1 MNLNKLVMY
10 YHYTSLGTFLA
21 ILHGIDYNSGESVLK
36 EIGPI
41 LHLHASRIDTVND
54 PTEMTIDKSAF
65 LSIVRHY
72 EENKNPKFRISN
84 RIESMDDEKFLELIK
99 NERSDYL
106 PYIVCFSQ
114 NEDFLPM
121 WSLYGD
127 KGRGI
132 CLGFSKDI
140 QYYVKGGYNKDLSLP
155 MEGDVYY
162 RNYPHAKSASTYLD
176 LFYNIIIKKA
186 DEPIEDTIAM
196 TFLCASPFLKHKS
209 YEYENEYRISIYK
222 KNELKNLYDNKDECI
237 YYDIPV
243 SFLKTITLG
252 TKLPFGTT
260 SELFYDYFSKK
271 GLHIEIKKS
280 QIPFR

>member
-1 MNLNKLVMY
+1 MY

-127 KGRGI
+127 KGRGV
-132 CLGFSKDI
+132 CLGFFALDI
-140 QYYVKGGYNKDLSLP
+140 LTKSVPFQELINPCAPVII
-155 MEGDVYY
+155 GDVCY
-162 RNYPHAKSASTYLD
+162 RDYEKSEAVLRAIEFNYP
-176 LFYNIIIKKA
+176 KKYEE
-186 DEPIEDTIAM
+186 DIEDSIANM
-196 TFLCASPFLKHKS
+196 YLAASPFIKDPS
-209 YEYENEYRISIYK
+209 YEYENEFRICVFNFV
-222 KNELKNLYDNKDECI
+222 KNGMETMYDSEKTYID
-237 YYDIPV
+237 YYIPV

-252 TKLPFGTT
+252 AKLCSSTT
-260 SELFYDYFSKK
+260 SELLGDFFTKK
-271 GLHIEIKKS
+271 KLQIEIKES

>member
-10 YHYTSLGTFLA
+10 YHYTSLDTFLA
-21 ILHGIDYNSGESVLK
+21 ILHGIDYKNGE
-36 EIGPI
+36 PI
-41 LHLHASRIDTVND
+41 LHLRASRIDKVND
-54 PTEMTIDKSAF
+54 PTEMTIDKKTF
-65 LSIVRHY
+65 LSIVQHY
-72 EENKNPKFRISN
+72 EDKNKIDPCLRISK
-84 RIESMDDEKFLELIK
+84 RIGSMDDEKFNKVIK
-99 NERSDYL
+99 NERSENL
-106 PYIVCFSQ
+106 PYVICFSK

-162 RNYPHAKSASTYLD
+162 RNYSHAKSASTYLD

-196 TFLCASPFLKHKS
+196 TFLCTSPFLKHQS
-209 YEYENEYRISIYK
+209 YEYENEYRISIFK
-222 KNELKNLYDNKDECI
+222 KNELQYDSKDEF

-252 TKLPFGTT
+252 AKLCSSTT
-260 SELFYDYFSKK
+260 SELLDDFFTKK
-271 GLHIEIKKS
+271 KLQIEIKES